1 MPAVRKI
8 YRQGNTPVISLPP
21 ALVSAVGARLG
32 STLAIYPVNA
42 TSLLFEVLVALED
55 GLFDLARLQQMRTII
70 TRKIYRQGNS
80 YVCSVSSFV
89 LERVGVGIGDSLSL
103 AQISDSAFTGTARS
117 AAQVNM
123 DKAQGRTSYKIA
135 ERSNASCTIASS
147 IPQTNDHTR
156 A

>member
-21 ALVSAVGARLG
+21 ALVSAVGARIG

-42 TSLLFEVLVALED
+42 TSLLFEVLLPD
-55 GLFDLARLQQMRTII
+55 DSGLFDLARLQQMRTII

-80 YVCSVSSFV
+80 YVISISTFV
-89 LERVGVGIGDSLSL
+89 LERVGVAISDFLSL

-117 AAQVNM
+117 SAQVNM
-123 DKAQGRTSYKIA
+123 DKAQGRTSYRIA
-135 ERSNASCTIASS
+135 ERSNAPCTL
-147 IPQTNDHTR
+147 DK
-156 A
+156 

>member
-21 ALVSAVGARLG
+21 ALVSAVGARIG

-42 TSLLFEVLVALED
+42 TSLLFEVLIPGD
-55 GLFDLARLQQMRTII
+55 SGLFDLARLQQMRTII

-80 YVCSVSSFV
+80 YVVSISSFV
-89 LERVGVGIGDSLSL
+89 LERVGVTISDFLSL

-117 AAQVNM
+117 SAQVNM
-123 DKAQGRTSYKIA
+123 DKAQGRTSYRRA
-135 ERSNASCTIASS
+135 ERSNAPCTL
-147 IPQTNDHTR
+147 PNTT
-156 A
+156 

>member
-21 ALVSAVGARLG
+21 ALVHAVGARLG

-42 TSLLFEVLVALED
+42 TSLLFEVLIAD
-55 GLFDLARLQQMRTII
+55 DQGLFDLARLHQMRTII

-80 YVCSVSSFV
+80 YVCSISAFV

-103 AQISDSAFTGTARS
+103 AQISDSAWTGTARS
-117 AAQVNM
+117 AAQVTM
-123 DKAQGRTSYKIA
+123 DKAQGRTSYRKA
-135 ERSNASCTIASS
+135 ERSNAPCTLS
-147 IPQTNDHTR
+147 PPTN
-156 A
+156 

>member
-8 YRQGNTPVISLPP
+8 YKQGNTPVISLPP
-21 ALVSAVGARLG
+21 ALVSAVGAKLG

-42 TSLLFEVLVALED
+42 TSLLFEVLVDDAN

-80 YVCSVSSFV
+80 YVCSISAFV
-89 LERVGVGIGDSLSL
+89 LERVGVTVGDSLSL
-103 AQISDSAFTGTARS
+103 SQISDSAFTATARS

-123 DKAQGRTSYKIA
+123 DKAQGRTSYRIQ
-135 ERSNASCTIASS
+135 ERANAPCTLTH
-147 IPQTNDHTR
+147 PTN
-156 A
+156 